1 MVDSGNTMAIYVWK
15 HPGVLRRWMSGILLC
30 GPGNLAEG
38 AGGDVENLG
47 KGVDG
52 DDREGP
58 DPVLCW
64 FYFACWL
71 SLGTMYYVEFHSGS
85 VACYPTSLTMM
96 SIVEV
101 IE

>member
-1 MVDSGNTMAIYVWK
+1 
-15 HPGVLRRWMSGILLC
+15 MSGILLC

-47 KGVDG
+47 KVVDG
-52 DDREGP
+52 DDRERP
-58 DPVLCW
+58 DTVLYW
-64 FYFACWL
+64 FHFACWL
-71 SLGTMYYVEFHSGS
+71 SLGTMYERYYVEFHSGS